1 MSTSIFAV
9 TCCLVDTLF
18 VSDSARCVCLNASRL
33 RLLLI
38 VTMLLFPHSSWAS
51 EWSGV
56 FSLMQQRLGWM
67 QAVAVDKAHAHK
79 PIEDIAREQK
89 VLASSVASAQQA
101 GLDAESTR
109 QFFQTQIAVA
119 KAIQYRWMAE
129 YVVGG
134 VPKSDYSLQK
144 DIRPKLIDLG
154 HSMVAAIAVALSQ
167 EEALT
172 AQDRTAFENTLS
184 LPMLHDD
191 DKKALFESLRAIR
204 LQNHR

>member
-9 TCCLVDTLF
+9 TRCPVDTLL
-18 VSDSARCVCLNASRL
+18 VSDSTRYVYLKPTRL
-33 RLLLI
+33 RLLMI
-38 VTMLLFPHSSWAS
+38 VTMLFFPCSSWAS

-56 FSLMQQRLGWM
+56 FSLMHQRLGWM

-79 PIEDIAREQK
+79 PIEDIARETK
-89 VLASSVASAQQA
+89 VLASSVASAQKA

-109 QFFQTQIAVA
+109 HFFQTQIAVA

-129 YVVGG
+129 YVVSGA
-134 VPKSDYSLQK
+134 PKSEYSLQK

-154 HSMVAAIAVALSQ
+154 HSMVASIAVALSQ
-167 EEALT
+167 EGALT
-172 AQDRTAFENTLS
+172 AQDLTAFENTLS
-184 LPMLHDD
+184 LPMLHDG

-204 LQNHR
+204 LQDHR